1 VIELLRE
8 LVKLAPA
15 RWAATLGGA
24 LALGFMVWYL
34 GPIIA
39 ISGYRPF
46 ESTGVRLIAVAAILV
61 VWAGVNLARH
71 LSQARSEKK
80 MIAGLAGAERPG
92 EVDIAALRERLGEAL
107 RQLRRAGGGADRRG
121 KQYLY
126 ELPWYLL
133 IGPSGAGKTT
143 ALTNSGLK
151 FPLSDRFGKKPVRG
165 VAGTRNCDWF
175 LTDGAVLI
183 DTAGRYTTQDS
194 DEKADQAAWLGFLD
208 LLKEHR
214 PRQPINGAIVALS
227 LEELARLPETERL
240 ANARMIRQRL
250 AELLERFRVR
260 FPVYVLFTKADLVAG
275 FVETYETLTREER
288 EQVWGMTFPLDR
300 DEESEPVVTL
310 FGEELRLLFDRLNER
325 MIERVQQEA
334 DIHRRGLIF
343 GLPMQLVSLADTIRE
358 FLEEIF
364 LASRYE
370 ARPLLRGV
378 YFTSATQEST
388 PIDRLMGAIAQRF
401 GLQRQRLVAF
411 SGAGRSYFLTRLL
424 RAVVFAEASIV
435 STDPRVERR
444 HRLARWAAYAG
455 GALIFAMACGAWT
468 VSYVENMRAERQL
481 AAAVDAARTETAALD
496 TPVLRDDD
504 PAHVLPALN
513 RLRGLPGGYNA
524 TSLAAPTSMDFGLY
538 QGAKLHSQEI
548 AAYRR
553 ALNIIFLPRLL
564 SRLQQQ
570 LVANMGS
577 ADFLYEGLKVYL
589 MLGGQHPVDPALVT
603 QWMKS
608 EWESAYHGV
617 SQATTRDAL
626 LHHLDTLLE
635 GPLEEYPLDRSV
647 VEEARRVLRAFPVAS
662 RAYQTVKDR
671 AIVDSELP
679 DWRINDHAGPAADRV
694 LTRSSRKSLS
704 EGIPGLFTR
713 EGFHHAFLPH
723 LADAIKAV
731 QGEGWV
737 LGETTGA
744 DRAAAADALERD
756 VLALYYDDYTQ
767 RWEQMLGD
775 LSVQPLHNM
784 AQAAEVLNFLAGTAS
799 PLKLVWQAIDRE
811 TQLTKPPEAAG
822 GTAAAK
828 TPTTSAASLIPAASA
843 HPLYGQP
850 VEDRFQRFHEF
861 VAGEG
866 RGPAPVAQLVRDIS
880 DLYLQVNRMIVTAP
894 PGSPGEA
901 NAVADATAA
910 ARKVQSEAS
919 PLPPSAAALANS
931 VARNTSALIAGG
943 ARNQIA
949 LQWAQLLP
957 LCTQALEGR
966 YPARRDSAID
976 IAPEDFAKLF
986 SPNGLIATFF
996 NTELTQ
1002 LVDISHTPWKARDV
1016 EAGSINL
1023 PNDAL
1028 LQFQRAAR
1036 IRDAYFPAGATPMAR
1051 FEIKPLSL
1059 DLESGRVV
1067 LNVEGQEISFDG
1079 VTPRPLVAQ
1088 WPGPSGV
1095 RQSSV
1100 TFEPKTEAKPADVK
1114 PSDAKQPDL
1123 KPTEVKQLEPKPAD
1137 TVTIA
1142 KTGAWSLF
1150 RLLDAGHLE
1159 ALGGPDR
1166 WRVTF
1171 AAGGHR
1177 AVFELHA
1184 GSVVNPLASHDLAE
1198 FKCPSL

>member
-1 VIELLRE
+1 MIELLRE
-8 LVKLAPA
+8 LAKLAPA

-24 LALGFMVWYL
+24 LALGLMVWYL

-39 ISGYRPF
+39 IAGYRPF
-46 ESTGVRLIAVAAILV
+46 ESTGARLIAVAAILV

-80 MIAGLAGAERPG
+80 MIAGLAGTERPG
-92 EVDIAALRERLGEAL
+92 DADIAALRERLGEAL
-107 RQLRRAGGGADRRG
+107 RHLRRVGGADRRG

-126 ELPWYLL
+126 DLPWYLL

-175 LTDGAVLI
+175 LTDEAVLI

-208 LLKEHR
+208 LLKEYR

-240 ANARMIRQRL
+240 AHARVIRQRL

-260 FPVYVLFTKADLVAG
+260 FPVYVLFTKSDLIAG

-288 EQVWGMTFPLDR
+288 EQVWGMTFLLDR
-300 DEESEPVVTL
+300 DEEAEPVVTL
-310 FGEELRLLFDRLNER
+310 FGAELRLLFDRLNER

-343 GLPMQLVSLADTIRE
+343 GLPMQLVSLGDAIRE

-444 HRLARWAAYAG
+444 QRLARWAAYAG
-455 GALIFAMACGAWT
+455 GAIIFAMACGAWT
-468 VSYVENMRAERQL
+468 VSYVENRRAERQL

-496 TPVLRDDD
+496 TPVLHDDD
-504 PAHVLPALN
+504 PAHVLPALD

-524 TSLAAPTSMDFGLY
+524 TSLVAPTSMDFGLY

-570 LVANMGS
+570 LVANMTR
-577 ADFLYEGLKVYL
+577 ADVLYEGLKVYL
-589 MLGGQHPVDPALVT
+589 MLGGQHSADPALVK

-608 EWESAYHGV
+608 DWESAYHGV
-617 SQATTRDAL
+617 SQETTRDAL
-626 LHHLDTLLE
+626 LHHLDALLE

-662 RAYQTVKDR
+662 RAYETVKDR
-671 AIVDSELP
+671 ATADSEFP
-679 DWRINDHAGPAADRV
+679 DWRISDHAGPAADRA
-694 LTRSSRKSLS
+694 LARSSRKSLS

-756 VLALYYDDYTQ
+756 VLALYYDDYIQ
-767 RWEQMLGD
+767 RWEQILGD

-784 AQAAEVLNFLAGTAS
+784 AQAAEVLNFLSGTAS

-822 GTAAAK
+822 ETTASK
-828 TPTTSAASLIPAASA
+828 TPKPSAGSLIPAASA
-843 HPLYGQP
+843 HPLLYGQP

-861 VAGEG
+861 VAAEG
-866 RGPAPVAQLVRDIS
+866 GGPAPMAQLLRDIS
-880 DLYLQVNRMIVTAP
+880 DLYLQINRMIVTAP

-910 ARKVQSEAS
+910 ARKVESEAS
-919 PLPPSAAALANS
+919 PLPPSAAALPNS
-931 VARNTSALIAGG
+931 VARNTAALISGG

-966 YPARRDSAID
+966 YPARRDSAVD

-986 SPNGLIATFF
+986 APSGVIASFF
-996 NTELTQ
+996 NTELSQ

-1016 EAGSINL
+1016 DAGGINL
-1023 PNDAL
+1023 PSDAL

-1036 IRDAYFPAGATPMAR
+1036 IRDAYFSTGGTPMAK
-1051 FEIKPLSL
+1051 FEINPLSL
-1059 DLESGRVV
+1059 DPESARVV

-1079 VTPRPLVAQ
+1079 GAPRPLVAQ

-1100 TFEPKTEAKPADVK
+1100 TFEPKTETKPTDVK
-1114 PSDAKQPDL
+1114 PVDAKQPGV
-1123 KPTEVKQLEPKPAD
+1123 KPSEVKEPHPQPAD

-1142 KTGAWSLF
+1142 RTGAWSVF

-1159 ALGGPDR
+1159 TLGGPDR

-1184 GSVVNPLASHDLAE
+1184 GSIVNPLASHDLAE
-1198 FKCPSL
+1198 FRCPSL